1 MQLRPHPKGG
11 YAVWLT
17 ESELQ
22 DVIDH
27 HSEDME
33 KQLAIKY
40 MARVGLRADGLKNVT
55 RSAIRR
61 LDVDDECY
69 IIRLEKTKRGYREAP
84 LPLDVK
90 TDTYALSQA
99 MGLKQDEPVFQQS
112 KRTYQRA
119 VENAVAA
126 LAGPIRND
134 DGEIVGYENED
145 WLKVSAHDLRRSW
158 ATRCYYKLGGTERD
172 LRAVMSWGGW
182 SKRDTFEDH
191 YLGVIPED
199 LLAEMMEEADLR

>member
-11 YAVWLT
+11 YAVWLN

-22 DVIDH
+22 DVIDYWD
-27 HSEDME
+27 EDFE
-33 KQLAIKY
+33 KQLAVKY

-55 RSAIRR
+55 RGAIRR
-61 LDVDDECY
+61 LDADEESY
-69 IIRLEKTKRGYREAP
+69 VIKLEKTKRGYREAP

-90 TDTYALSQA
+90 TDTFSYSNAA
-99 MGLKQDEPVFQQS
+99 GLKKDEQVFQQS

-119 VENAVAA
+119 VEEAVKAIA
-126 LAGPIRND
+126 EETGD
-134 DGEIVGYENED
+134 ED

-182 SKRDTFEDH
+182 SKRETFEDH

-199 LLAEMMEEADLR
+199 LLSEMMEEADLR